1 MRNGEDSMGRFSVEF
16 EVANAIDVALA
27 SQRKLS
33 PGKVRR
39 LRISGV
45 VDPGA
50 TRLVLPASVVKAL
63 GVPKVDRITVRYADR
78 RKLQRDRVG
87 QIDVTLQGR
96 TGLFDAIVEP
106 KRQTA
111 LIGAIVLESL
121 DFLVD
126 CTLQKLVPRDPKYI
140 ISEAE

>member
-1 MRNGEDSMGRFSVEF
+1 
-16 EVANAIDVALA
+16 
-27 SQRKLS
+27 
-33 PGKVRR
+33 
-39 LRISGV
+39 
-45 VDPGA
+45 
-50 TRLVLPASVVKAL
+50 VVKAL